1 MLTIMQ
7 DKMQT
12 IATMRYSSTQ
22 TNMAKHFQNDN
33 AKCWQAHR
41 EKLELT
47 HCRWECKIGQ

>member
-1 MLTIMQ
+1 MLTVLQ

-12 IATMRYSSTQ
+12 TATMKYSSTQ

-47 HCRWECKIGQ
+47 HWRWERKIGQ